1 MGRWVDVGLLQ
12 QEIRQRYS
20 LPGRATRGSRGGARG
35 TSREELID
43 VADSSKGLYDH
54 LYRRFFEK
62 RDTHQGYEF
71 QHAPPGNVPPPVTQF
86 IERLKWW
93 TLRGWRR
100 KKILA
105 ERDRVQREIV
115 EIKKSSTR

>member
-1 MGRWVDVGLLQ
+1 MGTVIVG
-12 QEIRQRYS
+12 
-20 LPGRATRGSRGGARG
+20 GGIQKE
-35 TSREELID
+35 SHI
-43 VADSSKGLYDH
+43 VADSNAGLYDH

-71 QHAPPGNVPPPVTQF
+71 QQGTAGNVPPPITTFREQ
-86 IERLKWW
+86 LKWW
-93 TLRGWRR
+93 TMRGWRR

-115 EIKKSSTR
+115 DIKKSGTR